1 MAELNGPK
9 SVARSLRVL
18 LALADAQAGARL
30 ADLGERL
37 DLPVP
42 TVHRLLQALIAEG
55 FALQD
60 PESRRYELGP
70 AAGRIADVSL
80 AHEAL
85 RHRARPVLERIME
98 ASGETVFLTVR
109 TGDQL
114 QYVDTVMP
122 RTTVRMVGRPGD
134 RDVLHAT
141 SQGKAL
147 LAFLPP
153 ARRDEI
159 VQYLRF
165 DRFTE
170 NTITDRQQ
178 FLTELEHIRSA
189 GFAIQDEERET
200 GIRAVTAPVLDPSGY
215 PVAALCIGAP
225 AFRVPRREI
234 IGRLAPL
241 AMEGAREI
249 AALLYAPAGE
259 DDLPSE
265 EAL

>member
-1 MAELNGPK
+1 MAELGGPK

-18 LALADAQAGARL
+18 LALADAEGGARL
-30 ADLGERL
+30 ADLSERL
-37 DLPVP
+37 GLPVP

-70 AAGRIADVSL
+70 SAARIADVSL

-85 RHRARPVLERIME
+85 RHRARPVLDRVME

-109 TGDQL
+109 SGDQL

-165 DRFTE
+165 DRFTDH
-170 NTITDRQQ
+170 TITDRAQ
-178 FLTELEHIRSA
+178 FLAELEHVRSD
-189 GFAIQDEERET
+189 GFAIQDEEREI

-225 AFRVPRREI
+225 AFRVSRREMVEK
-234 IGRLAPL
+234 LAL
-241 AMEGAREI
+241 VAMEGAQEI
-249 AALLYAPAGE
+249 AAMLYSPAAE
-259 DDLPSE
+259 DELSR
-265 EAL
+265 EAAL